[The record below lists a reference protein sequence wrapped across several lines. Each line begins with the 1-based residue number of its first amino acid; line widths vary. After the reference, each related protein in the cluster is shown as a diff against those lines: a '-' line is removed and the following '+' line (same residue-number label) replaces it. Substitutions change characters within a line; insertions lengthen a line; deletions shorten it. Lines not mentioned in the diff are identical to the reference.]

1 MIIRVQQNTSFPD
14 GLIVKVEREFTVD
27 FLPPIGYLFGTGSS
41 TSGVVA
47 GGAMYITPDGP
58 TYIVVLETQTANSFV
73 PPEFVEAMYKE
84 KGWSVSRV
92 GGEGL

>member
-1 MIIRVQQNTSFPD
+1 
-14 GLIVKVEREFTVD
+14 
-27 FLPPIGYLFGTGSS
+27 
-41 TSGVVA
+41 
-47 GGAMYITPDGP
+47 MYITPDGP